1 MHKLVEREAF
11 GHSARIQGGELKNI
25 FLLRFSWRSVFPWCK
40 EFERL
45 KEAKARRGILSFLSS
60 EFIDRGLQL
69 NHQNAESV
77 FFLSFI
83 YPTPL
88 TKCFCDMQIN
98 FLCL

>member
-11 GHSARIQGGELKNI
+11 GHSARIQGGELKNN
-25 FLLRFSWRSVFPWCK
+25 FLRRFSWRSVFPWCK

-77 FFLSFI
+77 FFFI
-83 YPTPL
+83 VYLPATFDKML
-88 TKCFCDMQIN
+88 
-98 FLCL
+98 L